1 MRTSWSPI
9 LVLLLM
15 GGVPAYSSAAEHVAL
30 ARLVARPDAY
40 LGKHVAF
47 HGCLV
52 SAMPHGEFVQS
63 CGNRRN
69 GKIILVS
76 DDTFGNND
84 PYQALFKKVKRD
96 SSLRCVQASFTGV
109 LVTTLLT
116 WPRTRQQTTIKLT
129 SFSRVSACPA

>member
-9 LVLLLM
+9 LVLLLL
-15 GGVPAYSSAAEHVAL
+15 GGVPACSGAAEHVAIS
-30 ARLVARPDAY
+30 RLVATPDAY

-63 CGNRRN
+63 CGNRRAGN
-69 GKIILVS
+69 IILVS
-76 DDTFGNND
+76 DDTFGSND